1 MHVNNRHTMSLSKK
15 RSYAYRIISEYG
27 EAIRWVVSD
36 LGHDWATR
44 VCRRTADHDLG
55 PPSLCLRCWERILGP
70 HGWLP
75 KALSSPSYRKLRP
88 KCEYQQS
95 LQELE
100 DADKDGCRW
109 CGFVLHEYRNTQQ
122 SELHTNTSRPV
133 KIKVEI
139 WMRVNMGGRLQSLRL
154 TFGEGKE
161 AEERLGHF
169 FYAGHDDPTANFLFA
184 RSEIHDV
191 NSPRAQLL
199 SKEAIE
205 NCIHN
210 HPGCPRLAENKPQL
224 PTRVVDCQDP
234 AFPTLIETNGRRE
247 QYVALSYVWGEEQP
261 HSTTTANLAN
271 YLNGIDAQSLP
282 KSIRDAIS
290 TVHAFGLRY
299 LWADTL
305 CIVQDSAE
313 DKIRELGQMAR
324 IYASA
329 YITVVAGS
337 ARKVSDGFLDPRS
350 PPSRGDPSFK
360 ISCPT
365 RAKELGTFSL
375 GRDINYYRQEL
386 QEFSTDTDPVHGRGW
401 CLQEMFL
408 SQRTLVYTSRTLQY
422 HCQTEV
428 INIGGSVYQSDRF
441 SATPKYWSLSYLAER
456 DWATPLT
463 PGPMLVGSPWE
474 RYASGVL
481 EGWAKVLREYT
492 RRSITVSTDKFHAIG
507 AIAERF
513 HQFRKSRY
521 LAGLWEDTLL
531 LDLLWTT
538 VTDAGLTRP
547 KEYRA
552 PSWSWAALDNEVK
565 VYAML
570 HFRDVQFCGAARCEV
585 ELKTPA
591 LPFGEVVSGEVIL
604 QASMLPV
611 VCGNVISDYGALKLE
626 LYTTWSQST
635 ATTSTTYTPIGDA
648 ILDNWEDERLTDMW
662 AVPIF
667 FSPKRDLVEGLL
679 LAPVDPSSSTSKKYR
694 RVGRWSVPQHFP
706 EDPDR
711 GYAYPACIHEAPLVE
726 IVII

>member
-1 MHVNNRHTMSLSKK
+1 M
-15 RSYAYRIISEYG
+15 
-27 EAIRWVVSD
+27 
-36 LGHDWATR
+36 TR
-44 VCRRTADHDLG
+44 L
-55 PPSLCLRCWERILGP
+55 I
-70 HGWLP
+70 
-75 KALSSPSYRKLRP
+75 
-88 KCEYQQS
+88 
-95 LQELE
+95 
-100 DADKDGCRW
+100 
-109 CGFVLHEYRNTQQ
+109 
-122 SELHTNTSRPV
+122 
-133 KIKVEI
+133 
-139 WMRVNMGGRLQSLRL
+139 
-154 TFGEGKE
+154 
-161 AEERLGHF
+161 
-169 FYAGHDDPTANFLFA
+169 DDPAADFLFA
-184 RSEIHDV
+184 RSEILDV
-191 NSPRAQLL
+191 NSPRAQSL
-199 SKEAIE
+199 SQEAIE

-210 HPGCPRLAENKPQL
+210 HPGCPRPAEGKPRL
-224 PTRVVDCQDP
+224 PTRVVDCHDP
-234 AFPTLIETNGRRE
+234 AFPRLIETNGCHE
-247 QYVALSYVWGEEQP
+247 QYVALSYVWGERQP
-261 HSTTTANLAN
+261 HSTTTANLAK

-282 KSIRDAIS
+282 KTIRDAIS

-305 CIVQDSAE
+305 CIVQDSDE

-337 ARKVSDGFLDPRS
+337 ARKVSEGFLEPRS

-386 QEFSTDTDPVHGRGW
+386 QAFSTDTDPVHGRGW

-408 SQRTLVYTSRTLQY
+408 SQRALVYTSRTLQY

-428 INIGGSVYQSDRF
+428 INIGRSVYQSDRF
-441 SATPKYWSLSYLAER
+441 SATPRYWSLLYLAER
-456 DWATPLT
+456 DWETPLT
-463 PGPMLVGSPWE
+463 PGPMLLGSPWE

-481 EGWAKVLREYT
+481 GGWAKVLREYT

-521 LAGLWEDTLL
+521 LAGLWEDTIL

-538 VTDAGLTRP
+538 VTDAGSTRP

-552 PSWSWAALDNEVK
+552 PSWSWAALNNEVK

-570 HFRDVQFCGAARCEV
+570 HFRDVQFCGAASCEV
-585 ELKTPA
+585 ELKAAA
-591 LPFGEVVSGEVIL
+591 LPFGEVVSGQMIL

-611 VCGNVISDYGALKLE
+611 VCGNIISDDGALKLE
-626 LYTTWSQST
+626 LYTTWSQCVYPSALRCMEGRMVLMFDDCRITASSST
-635 ATTSTTYTPIGDA
+635 IYTPIGDA
-648 ILDNWEDERLTDMW
+648 ILDKYEDAGLVDMW

-667 FSPKRDLVEGLL
+667 FSSKRELVEGLL
-679 LAPVDPSSSTSKKYR
+679 LAPVGQGTTAGAKYR
-694 RVGRWSVPQHFP
+694 RVGRWSVPQYFP
-706 EDPDR
+706 EDPER
-711 GYAYPACIHEAPLVE
+711 GYAYPACIHHAPLVK